1 MGLADCGD
9 DFSIRLYYIKSSIG
23 QDPEVAERKM
33 PLEAAC
39 HRQRILQVGFE
50 SSGKI
55 KAAGGDPPQAVSFIK
70 NNFEEENSYNEK
82 I

>member
-1 MGLADCGD
+1 
-9 DFSIRLYYIKSSIG
+9 
-23 QDPEVAERKM
+23 M

>member
-1 MGLADCGD
+1 
-9 DFSIRLYYIKSSIG
+9 
-23 QDPEVAERKM
+23 M

-39 HRQRILQVGFE
+39 RRQRILQVGFE

-55 KAAGGDPPQAVSFIK
+55 KAAGGDPPQAVSFVK

-82 I
+82 YKMNEIPYLRIMGRLTKSWIQLLYSGLLLELK

>member
-1 MGLADCGD
+1 
-9 DFSIRLYYIKSSIG
+9 
-23 QDPEVAERKM
+23 M

-39 HRQRILQVGFE
+39 RRQRILQVGFE

-55 KAAGGDPPQAVSFIK
+55 KAAGGDPPQAISFVK